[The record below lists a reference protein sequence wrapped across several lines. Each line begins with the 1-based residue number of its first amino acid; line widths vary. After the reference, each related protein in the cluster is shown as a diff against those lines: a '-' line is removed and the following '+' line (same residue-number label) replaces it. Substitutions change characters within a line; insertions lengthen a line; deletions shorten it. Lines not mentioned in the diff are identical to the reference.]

1 MTHRPEA
8 RIKPTTPRQQERAAR
23 ILKAARRAFA
33 ASSFDQVLMEDVAR
47 EAGVGKGTVYRYFPG
62 KENLYFAVIFEGIAA
77 LQSQIRAALSAQG
90 DVAGSVRDL
99 IDALVTFFSR
109 NRHFFQLMNVE
120 DHQVGGE
127 RSPNRQ
133 RWRRERRGLIDAIA
147 ALLEHGKETGAL
159 AVTRPR
165 TEAQILLGMVRT
177 VLRHRDE
184 RLKPGEMAD
193 EVARIYLEGVRP
205 RHEESSMVP
214 KRQQRNGN

>member
-1 MTHRPEA
+1 MTTHPKA
-8 RIKPTTPRQQERAAR
+8 RIKPTTLKQQERAAR

-62 KENLYFAVIFEGIAA
+62 KESLYFAVIFEGIAA
-77 LQSQIRAALSAQG
+77 LQGQIRASLSARG

-109 NRHFFQLMNVE
+109 NRHFFRLMNVE
-120 DHQVGGE
+120 DHQVGSE

-147 ALLEHGKETGAL
+147 ALLEHGRQTGAL
-159 AVTRPR
+159 EVARPR
-165 TEAQILLGMVRT
+165 TDAQILLGMVRS
-177 VLRHRDE
+177 VLRHREE
-184 RLKPGEMAD
+184 RLKPREMAD
-193 EVARIYLEGVRP
+193 EVVRIYLEGVR
-205 RHEESSMVP
+205 
-214 KRQQRNGN
+214 QRRDGK

>member
-1 MTHRPEA
+1 MAVRPET

-47 EAGVGKGTVYRYFPG
+47 SAGVGKGTVYRYFPG
-62 KENLYFAVIFEGIAA
+62 KEGLYFAVIFEGITA
-77 LQSQIRAALSAQG
+77 LQSQIRAALSGQG

-205 RHEESSMVP
+205 RPAASTAVP
-214 KRQQRNGN
+214 KLQRRNGN